1 MGDKEKLRPWF
12 RVEKTRKTEKLN
24 ATWDLESYPG
34 TQKEH
39 QGGND
44 DTQIQSVV

>member
-12 RVEKTRKTEKLN
+12 RVEKTRKTLN

-34 TQKEH
+34 TQKER